1 MARRA
6 SLLAIF
12 AAPLLIAAGSGTA
25 ASAQSAPKQANAAAV
40 DLSKLC
46 SGGNCDAA
54 FASLRPGGSY
64 YLPAGVWTFTKPFG
78 IPSSVSLSGDGTSIH
93 GTDLVYSGPKT
104 SGAVVTAGAPGRDWV
119 NGHMAALEIET
130 QQLHQARVQGSVSSA
145 VTIDQAGVGLE
156 IVNPTASSTVDNVNV
171 WSFKKNSIRIDNH
184 AASPGSGVF
193 QLSDFFVGGSPHPL
207 EVRGSR
213 AGILLRFGGIDLGP
227 VSQLGM
233 LFDGDQTGATSV
245 VESVKVEGNYDVPG
259 FVVTGAAPVVFVG
272 ATRYLNQSLYTQ
284 SPVNSAPAF
293 IYRNPSAPRR
303 NVLQCLGCT
312 ALGEQTALALPDLSL
327 AIPTSK
333 WGIDLSRLSTA
344 GASAVANAL
353 ATPETPLARPR
364 NVVNLGPLCPAGN
377 CDAAFANL
385 ESGGRYYLPAGV
397 WTFSRPFTIP
407 SAVTFFGDGPQPADQ
422 GGTELRYVG
431 PSIPGD
437 AAVRFGNG
445 GDMSG
450 GRLFLL
456 RIDTLQSLSGGFGLR
471 ARNATNASTIENI
484 AVAGFP
490 DGQLLV
496 DGPPHIGPGPNFFR
510 IARFSLNGG
519 VHPLE
524 VEDGRQNLLIE
535 QGTINL
541 GATSQAG
548 AYLRGGERAGGDAG
562 RRVGLSHRQLQRAR
576 ILDRQHHSPHV
587 RRILAHGKRR
597 PVDLAGLPLR
607 HCQGADDDT
616 ASRNGVPALLSRWT
630 ADGAR
635 DARPRH

>member
-12 AAPLLIAAGSGTA
+12 AALLLIAAGSGTA

-40 DLSKLC
+40 DLSKRC

-54 FASLRPGGSY
+54 FASLRPRGSY
-64 YLPAGVWTFTKPFG
+64 YLPAGVWTFTKPFR
-78 IPSSVSLSGDGTSIH
+78 IPSNVSLSGDGTGVEQ
-93 GTDLVYSGPKT
+93 GTDLVYTGPKI
-104 SGAVVTAGAPGRDWV
+104 SGAIITAGAPGRDWV

-130 QQLHQARVQGSVSSA
+130 QQLHQARVQGSGPSA
-145 VTIDQAGVGLE
+145 TIDQAGVGLE

-171 WSFKKNSIRIDNH
+171 WRFNKNSILIDNH
-184 AASPGSGVF
+184 AASRGSGMF
-193 QLSDFFVGGSPHPL
+193 QLSDFFVGNSPHPL

-213 AGILLRFGGIDLGP
+213 ARILLRFGGIDLGP
-227 VSQLGM
+227 ASQLGM
-233 LFDGDQTGATSV
+233 LFDGDQKGATSV
-245 VESVKVEGNYDVPG
+245 VESVKIEGDYDVPG
-259 FVVTGAAPVVFVG
+259 YVVTGAAPVVFVG
-272 ATRYLNQSLYTQ
+272 ATRYLNQSLYVQ

-293 IYRNPSAPRR
+293 IYRNPRVPRT

-327 AIPTSK
+327 AVPASK
-333 WGIDLSRLSTA
+333 WGIDLSQLSAA

-353 ATPETPLARPR
+353 ATPETPLARPH
-364 NVVNLGPLCPAGN
+364 NVVNLGPLCPGGN

-385 ESGGRYYLPAGV
+385 KWGGRYYLPAGV

-407 SAVTFFGDGPQPADQ
+407 SAATFFGAGSQPADR

-437 AAVRFGNG
+437 AAVRFGPG

-456 RIDTLQSLSGGFGLR
+456 RIDTLQPLSGGFGLR
-471 ARNATNASTIENI
+471 AINATNASTIENI

-496 DGPPHIGPGPNFFR
+496 D
-510 IARFSLNGG
+510 
-519 VHPLE
+519 
-524 VEDGRQNLLIE
+524 
-535 QGTINL
+535 
-541 GATSQAG
+541 ATSTRTPAPTSSG
-548 AYLRGGERAGGDAG
+548 SRAS
-562 RRVGLSHRQLQRAR
+562 L
-576 ILDRQHHSPHV
+576 
-587 RRILAHGKRR
+587 
-597 PVDLAGLPLR
+597 
-607 HCQGADDDT
+607 
-616 ASRNGVPALLSRWT
+616 
-630 ADGAR
+630 
-635 DARPRH
+635 